1 MLAYLCLA
9 GICIIWGTTFLV
21 MRIGVEGFPPFLF
34 AGVRQLT
41 GGVILIAFMFFV
53 KRIKAPSLPNIGK
66 QAFAGFLMITMGNGL
81 VSWAEVYIP
90 SGMAA
95 IICSL
100 MPVWVI
106 LINLT
111 INRSEKPNLLILFGV
126 LIGLIGILIVFGEHL
141 ANFTNG
147 NYRIGILLTFTASLT
162 WALGSINMKRLS
174 DGNNPYLNAGLQMA
188 FGGIWCFVISL
199 FIDDYSGLSW
209 KTVPYVPLAYLA
221 LVGSLAAFAMY
232 AYLLTMLPLT
242 IASLFSYVNPLVAVV
257 LGWLILNEKLNIT
270 IGVAIA
276 ITVLGIYLV
285 NLGYQR
291 KKTFNSKTVK

>member
-1 MLAYLCLA
+1 LLLAYLCLV

-34 AGVRQLT
+34 AGIRQT
-41 GGVILIAFMFFV
+41 AGGVILVAIMVFV
-53 KRIKAPSLPNIGK
+53 KKVRLPSLSNTWK
-66 QAFAGFLMITMGNGL
+66 QAVAGFLMITMGNGL

-95 IICSL
+95 IICSM

-106 LINLT
+106 VINLT
-111 INRSEKPNLLILFGV
+111 INQSEKPNLLIVCGV
-126 LIGLIGILIVFGEHL
+126 LIGLAGILIVFGEHL
-141 ANFTNG
+141 ADFTNAH
-147 NYRIGILLTFTASLT
+147 YRIGILLTFTASLT

-174 DGNNPYLNAGLQMA
+174 DGANPYLNAGLQMA
-188 FGGIWCFVISL
+188 FGGIWCVVISFFL
-199 FIDDYSGLSW
+199 DEHTRVSW
-209 KTVPYVPLAYLA
+209 QTVPYWPLLYLA

-232 AYLLTMLPLT
+232 AYLLTKLPLT

-257 LGWLILNEKLNIT
+257 LGWLVLNEKLNMKIGLAIVIT
-270 IGVAIA
+270 LV
-276 ITVLGIYLV
+276 GIYLV

-291 KKTFNSKTVK
+291 KKNFH